1 MKNKALTFLFNL
13 HKEIKVPLYIS
24 ISLHIFTIILI
35 CIATGKSFFDLNLP
49 YTLYFINIL
58 RYPYYIWLSYIVTVI
73 QVILSIY
80 IFIYLCI
87 YIFYYKRFSG
97 MERFKI
103 IFQEVKKERHW
114 GQS

>member
-13 HKEIKVPLYIS
+13 HKENKVPLYIS
-24 ISLHIFTIILI
+24 ISLHILTIIII

-80 IFIYLCI
+80 IFAF
-87 YIFYYKRFSG
+87 IFF
-97 MERFKI
+97 I
-103 IFQEVKKERHW
+103 IKDFRVWKDLKSYFRK
-114 GQS
+114 